1 MFEAKYTD
9 VVDALRFDI
18 RNGRFGGRNVRL
30 PSFREL
36 AKEYNVS
43 LVTISKAMNFLQQE
57 NVVDIQGTRGAFIK
71 ADVSARPR
79 SNDIAVIHNF
89 IGDWEG
95 LHAIEALESYAREKN
110 MGVLSLKAAES
121 IQYLPELLTKL
132 NADGFI
138 FMHSSLTE
146 DTALALSHAHI
157 PFVSFNRLDLDCVSW
172 VDYDNTGSLAET
184 LDFLLASGYRRI
196 AHIDFKVDF
205 GSFQSELRR
214 IYREK
219 LEAAGCF
226 DERLFIARDTRHD
239 MRRQYGQPFLEA
251 ASRKAVGYLLELPEL
266 PEVIIVRSF
275 SGEVLLEEFARRGI
289 DLEKHS
295 QLLFTLE
302 DIQDYPERFPALLFP
317 YREKV
322 RAGFDLLY
330 KFIRTG
336 NCGPE
341 RIILQPVR
349 KFIAR

>member
-1 MFEAKYTD
+1 M
-9 VVDALRFDI
+9 
-18 RNGRFGGRNVRL
+18 
-30 PSFREL
+30 
-36 AKEYNVS
+36 
-43 LVTISKAMNFLQQE
+43 
-57 NVVDIQGTRGAFIK
+57 
-71 ADVSARPR
+71 
-79 SNDIAVIHNF
+79 
-89 IGDWEG
+89 
-95 LHAIEALESYAREKN
+95 
-110 MGVLSLKAAES
+110 LSLKAAES

-239 MRRQYGQPFLEA
+239 MRRQYGQPF
-251 ASRKAVGYLLELPEL
+251 SG
-266 PEVIIVRSF
+266 
-275 SGEVLLEEFARRGI
+275 SGEPEGGRISAGAAGTAGCDHHPQFFRRGSARR
-289 DLEKHS
+289 
-295 QLLFTLE
+295 
-302 DIQDYPERFPALLFP
+302 
-317 YREKV
+317 V
-322 RAGFDLLY
+322 RQARHRSGETFSTAFHPGGYSGLSGAFSRAAFSISGKGAG
-330 KFIRTG
+330 
-336 NCGPE
+336 
-341 RIILQPVR
+341 RI
-349 KFIAR
+349 

>member
-251 ASRKAVGYLLELPEL
+251 FLDNDNRRAWNGGFPFPSSPGRLWSGYISLHELIPVAEDRDTAGHRAPCNEHHPLHTAAYLGKEAHRNRHDSEYDSHRLHIRLLHD
-266 PEVIIVRSF
+266 
-275 SGEVLLEEFARRGI
+275 A
-289 DLEKHS
+289 
-295 QLLFTLE
+295 
-302 DIQDYPERFPALLFP
+302 
-317 YREKV
+317 
-322 RAGFDLLY
+322 
-330 KFIRTG
+330 
-336 NCGPE
+336 
-341 RIILQPVR
+341 
-349 KFIAR
+349 